1 MNFWSYTDRE
11 FVQIEILVMYRQRVC
26 AINWKL
32 DAFKVGNSRFIAH
45 KTKENTR
52 FGMVVVKQ
60 RKNYVILIFD

>member
-1 MNFWSYTDRE
+1 MKVWSCTL
-11 FVQIEILVMYRQRVC
+11 FRQRVC

-32 DAFKVGNSRFIAH
+32 DALKVGNSGFVAH